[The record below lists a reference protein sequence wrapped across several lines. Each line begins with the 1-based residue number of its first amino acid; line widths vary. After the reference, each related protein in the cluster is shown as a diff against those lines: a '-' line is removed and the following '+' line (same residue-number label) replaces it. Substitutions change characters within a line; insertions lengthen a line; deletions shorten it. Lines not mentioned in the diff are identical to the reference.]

1 MNSEITLDK
10 NLIIDDKEEKG
21 LLVDLEEKIEELLMK
36 YQEIRKERD
45 HLFNEFRM
53 EREKVSQLE
62 KKLEF
67 ITQDR
72 EKVKIRIDQLLNR
85 LNNIDI

>member
-10 NLIIDDKEEKG
+10 NLIMDDKEEKG

-45 HLFNEFRM
+45 HLFNELRM